1 MGKRRWITAEELMKQ
16 LHADPQWVAEQQQR
30 EARHATST
38 ARLKADEAAI
48 LSDLTA
54 AGIEVA
60 SVYDFLKIP
69 SRPPGAVAVL
79 VRHLDTPHLRNVRE
93 GVIRALGVPAARAL
107 AFEPLRAAYR
117 VESDPTLRWVIANAL
132 AGMAR
137 FEEVRELPGIDE
149 YAKLFR

>member
-1 MGKRRWITAEELMKQ
+1 MGKRRGITAEELMKQ
-16 LHADPQWVAEQQQR
+16 LNADPLWVAEQEQR
-30 EARHATST
+30 EARHTASA
-38 ARLKADEAAI
+38 ARLKEDEAPI

-60 SVYDFLKIP
+60 SVYDFLKSP
-69 SRPPGAVAVL
+69 SRSPEAVAVL

-107 AFEPLRAAYR
+107 AFESLRAAYR
-117 VESDPTLRWVIANAL
+117 VERDPTLRWVIANAL

-137 FEEVRELPGIDE
+137 FEEVRELPGIEE
-149 YAKLFR
+149 YVKLFR